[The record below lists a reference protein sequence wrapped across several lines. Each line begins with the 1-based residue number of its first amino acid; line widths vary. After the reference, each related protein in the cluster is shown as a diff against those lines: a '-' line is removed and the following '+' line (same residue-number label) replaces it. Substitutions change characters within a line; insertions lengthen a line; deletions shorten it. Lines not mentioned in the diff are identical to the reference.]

1 MYFQFLHVNLL
12 LLSTKFNFGT
22 FQIKLHGD
30 AWRFN
35 AMFLLLLMVMRQW
48 YMMFQVLLLDIV
60 DLTSMIDHRYP
71 CVETDFSLPRL
82 LGLPSWVYPL
92 IRLDYSLLI
101 TTSLSVWLHVSCVLC
116 VETWWWSRGS
126 ASCLQQPSQL
136 SQAEDAR
143 PATVTA
149 VIMSFSQRRHWHT
162 DHTSLLASAIRQR
175 TSSSSLLVTSG
186 HLRLPGGSFNNGS
199 SSYLHRHR

>member
-1 MYFQFLHVNLL
+1 MFPLL
-12 LLSTKFNFGT
+12 LILMR
-22 FQIKLHGD
+22 
-30 AWRFN
+30 WR
-35 AMFLLLLMVMRQW
+35 ML
-48 YMMFQVLLLDIV
+48 FQVLLLDIV
-60 DLTSMIDHRYP
+60 VTSDLASMIDHRCP
-71 CVETDFSLPRL
+71 CIQTSVSAALATI
-82 LGLPSWVYPL
+82 PSWVSTNKT
-92 IRLDYSLLI
+92 IQYSLLSL
-101 TTSLSVWLHVSCVLC
+101 TSPSVWLHVSCVLC

-199 SSYLHRHR
+199 TSYLHRHR

>member
-82 LGLPSWVYPL
+82 LGLPSWVPTNKTILYLVLHPCQCG
-92 IRLDYSLLI
+92 YMS
-101 TTSLSVWLHVSCVLC
+101 HVSCVLC

-126 ASCLQQPSQL
+126 ASCLQRPSQL

-143 PATVTA
+143 PATAA

>member
-1 MYFQFLHVNLL
+1 MFPLL
-12 LLSTKFNFGT
+12 L
-22 FQIKLHGD
+22 I
-30 AWRFN
+30 
-35 AMFLLLLMVMRQW
+35 VMRW
-48 YMMFQVLLLDIV
+48 RMLFQVLLLDIV
-60 DLTSMIDHRYP
+60 VTSDLASMIDHRCP
-71 CVETDFSLPRL
+71 CIQTSVSAALATI
-82 LGLPSWVYPL
+82 PSWVSTNKT
-92 IRLDYSLLI
+92 IQYSLLSL
-101 TTSLSVWLHVSCVLC
+101 TSPSVWLHVSCVLC

-143 PATVTA
+143 PATAA

-199 SSYLHRHR
+199 TSYLHRHR